1 MFFVSTGTSKES
13 VDFQTTLERPIPEP
27 GHLWVPTTLPKVQWP
42 APDRPLW
49 EFVNAVLTPLIGQ
62 DCGEACRRG
71 LEYFP
76 ISLDACGP
84 AGHRLA
90 LQLHLGPTKSFKD
103 VGCRMAAELHRM
115 FGKNRRV
122 VVATSGDT
130 GSAAAHAF
138 DNICVLY
145 PQGKVSAYQ
154 ERQMLDSQRA
164 VALAV
169 PGDFD
174 DCQRLAKSML
184 AAGEALSCNSVSLA
198 RLLPQVGIYAW
209 AASRVSSRVFVVPSG
224 NYGNAVACIMA
235 KRMGAPIQSVH
246 LACNANG
253 AALVRYLLSGGGEYS
268 PGDTV
273 QTPATAMDVGRPSN
287 AVRLFRYLDATGDVC
302 ASVVSTPDIRAMA
315 DKHTCPHTSC
325 ALHVALRLN
334 VPGVVIVRTAD
345 AAKFSAT
352 GPPPLSPFVLHRPN
366 AVRKRRPSAI
376 LLVGMPGVGKTT
388 VSFMLGGHDS
398 DCTMIAERGKKT
410 LPEVIGE
417 FPDADAFLEYEGN
430 TVVRMLDS
438 AFGVGGA
445 AAASVVADRVPL
457 SVIATGGSAVHS
469 DTLRAYLA
477 NHPNVVVVWLKQDS
491 EDKQQTDWSA
501 NWSARGVV
509 VPTGTRI
516 ESPEQVQHLR
526 DPLYAEVADFQL
538 RTDVWDAERCAIAL
552 GRLWAFL
559 A

>member
-1 MFFVSTGTSKES
+1 M
-13 VDFQTTLERPIPEP
+13 
-27 GHLWVPTTLPKVQWP
+27 PTTLPKVQWP
-42 APDRPLW
+42 AQDRPLW

-71 LEYFP
+71 LEHFP

-84 AGHRLA
+84 AKHRVA

-253 AALVRYLLSGGGEYS
+253 AALVKYLNGGETYS

-287 AVRLFRYLDATGDVC
+287 AVRLFRYLDATGDVS
-302 ASVVSTPDIRAMA
+302 ASVVSTPDIQAMA

-325 ALHVALRLN
+325 ALHAALRLN
-334 VPGVVIVRTAD
+334 VPGVVVVRTAD
-345 AAKFSAT
+345 AAKFSPG

-388 VSFMLGGHDS
+388 VSFMMGGHDS
-398 DCTMIAERGKKT
+398 DCTMVAERGKKA
-410 LPEVIGE
+410 LPEVIDE
-417 FPDADAFLEYEGN
+417 FSDADAFLEYEGN
-430 TVVRMLDS
+430 TVMRMLDS
-438 AFGVGGA
+438 ASSSSTGDNAV
-445 AAASVVADRVPL
+445 
-457 SVIATGGSAVHS
+457 VIATGGSAVHS
-469 DTLRAYLA
+469 SALRSYLA
-477 NHPNVVVVWLKQDS
+477 CHANVVVVWLRQDLES
-491 EDKQQTDWSA
+491 AQPTDWSS

-509 VPTGTRI
+509 GPTGTRI
-516 ESPEQVQHLR
+516 ESPDQVR
-526 DPLYAEVADFQL
+526 RIRYPLYAKVADFQL
-538 RTDVWDAERCAIAL
+538 KTDVWDAERCAAAL
-552 GRLWAFL
+552 GRLWEFL